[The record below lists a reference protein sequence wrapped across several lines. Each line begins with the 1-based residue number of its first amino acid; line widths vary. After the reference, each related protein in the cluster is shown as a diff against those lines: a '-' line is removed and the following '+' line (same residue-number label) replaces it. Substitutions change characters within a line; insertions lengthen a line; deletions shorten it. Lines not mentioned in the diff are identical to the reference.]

1 MVNKTKTIQFSR
13 RYMYLIWLVA
23 LAVIAS
29 AVYVAWPYVH
39 GLMNDGLGA
48 AGVYLLILAL
58 CAAPIYVSIR
68 VLFGS
73 MRFLPVLA
81 MYCTAAVMIECVG
94 MLIYPPL
101 SASPGA
107 YSVWDTVGAVAPFA
121 TVVILFVCIQNAL
134 KSVLLAGRL
143 YTAYYGLTWALLF
156 EMLCVICIQQISHFA
171 IGYLEMFGGIVVGAL
186 AIWGVASRRRL
197 AFVMASLIT
206 LGGAGLTVFD
216 VMSGSVSDMI
226 VVETVLILQCVLVA
240 MFGLMAYS
248 QKR

>member
-23 LAVIAS
+23 LVVIAS
-29 AVYVAWPYVH
+29 ALYVAWPYVH
-39 GLMNDGLGA
+39 GLMNDGPGM
-48 AGVYLLILAL
+48 AGTYLLILAL
-58 CAAPIYVSIR
+58 CVAPIYVSIR

-81 MYCTAAVMIECVG
+81 MYCTVVAMIECVG

-101 SASPGA
+101 SASPGT

-121 TVVILFVCIQNAL
+121 AVVILFVCIQNAL
-134 KSVLLAGRL
+134 KNVPIVGRL
-143 YTAYYGLTWALLF
+143 YTTYYGLTWALLF
-156 EMLCVICIQQISHFA
+156 EMLCVICIQQLSYFS
-171 IGYLEMFGGIVVGAL
+171 IGYLEMFGGIAAGVL
-186 AIWGVASRRRL
+186 AVWGVVSGRRL
-197 AFVMASLIT
+197 AFVIASLVM

-216 VMSGSVSDMI
+216 AVSGNVNDM
-226 VVETVLILQCVLVA
+226 VAVEAVLILQCVLAA
-240 MFGLMAYS
+240 MFGVMAYL